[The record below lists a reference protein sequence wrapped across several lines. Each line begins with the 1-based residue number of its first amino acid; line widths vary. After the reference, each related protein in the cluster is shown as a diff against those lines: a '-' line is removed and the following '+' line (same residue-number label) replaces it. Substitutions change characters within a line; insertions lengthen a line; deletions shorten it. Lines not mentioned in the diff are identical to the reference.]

1 VFRLNIIPR
10 DMHFFDLFNNAADN
24 LVLASQ
30 RLVDM
35 LEHYENVQEKARTVK
50 DVEHDSDGITHEI
63 LNELRL
69 TFIPPLEGDDIVALA
84 EALDDVVDFVEDAAA
99 KLVVYRIEAPT
110 ETAVELARL
119 IEQIARVIQ
128 ETVPLLRNKNGD
140 DRILEACVE
149 IHRLENLADDAQR
162 RGLYELFDN
171 PTDALYVIKWREI
184 YDVLETATDRGEDV
198 ANVLEG
204 VVRKR

>member
-1 VFRLNIIPR
+1 
-10 DMHFFDLFNNAADN
+10 MHFFDLFNSASNN
-24 LVLASQ
+24 LVTAAQL
-30 RLVDM
+30 LVDV
-35 LEHYENVQEKARTVK
+35 LEHYDRVDEKARAVK

-63 LNELRL
+63 LNELRQ

-84 EALDDVVDFVEDAAA
+84 EALDDVVDYIEDAAA

-110 ETAVELARL
+110 EIAVELARL

-140 DRILEACVE
+140 DRILQACVE

-162 RGLYELFDN
+162 RGLYELFHD
-171 PTDALYVIKWREI
+171 PTDALYVIKWKEI
-184 YDVLETATDRGEDV
+184 YDVLEIATDRGEDV